1 MREHLSL
8 DVTPELRLDA
18 LRGLLHQHQRL
29 EQVTFEGQHDPLLHP
44 RIAYLVRAARE
55 CGPAVR
61 LVTGGL
67 GLEGRLLRDLIEA
80 GLDEVHLT
88 LGGWDRESY
97 LRLHGVDQF
106 QQVVT
111 NLAAFA
117 DVRHMLLA
125 PNPLISATLVL
136 DSTFR
141 GAERYAIMLARL
153 GVVRLEVTPEPGG
166 VVPEPLVR
174 ALADRGVA
182 VTALPA
188 PPLPEPAPEEP
199 APC

>member
-18 LRGLLHQHQRL
+18 LRGLLREHQRL
-29 EQVTFEGQHDPLLHP
+29 EHVTFEGPHDPLLHP
-44 RIAYLVRAARE
+44 RIAYLVRAAHE

-67 GLEGRLLRDLIEA
+67 TLEGRLLRDLIEA
-80 GLDEVHLT
+80 GLDELHLT
-88 LGGWDRESY
+88 LGAWDRDSY
-97 LRLHGVDQF
+97 LRQHGVDQY

-125 PNPLISATLVL
+125 PNPVISASLKL
-136 DSTFR
+136 DATFR
-141 GAERYAIMLARL
+141 APERYATMLARL
-153 GVVRLEVTPEPGG
+153 GVARVEVTPEPGST
-166 VVPEPLVR
+166 VPEWLVR
-174 ALADRGVA
+174 ALGERAIA
-182 VTALPA
+182 VTPTIRTSSASTA
-188 PPLPEPAPEEP
+188 D
-199 APC
+199 